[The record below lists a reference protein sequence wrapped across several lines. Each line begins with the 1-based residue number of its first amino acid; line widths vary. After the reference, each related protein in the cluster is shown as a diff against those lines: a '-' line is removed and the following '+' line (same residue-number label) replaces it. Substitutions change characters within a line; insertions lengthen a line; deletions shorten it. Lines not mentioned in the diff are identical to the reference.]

1 MCFWLRVIMKDIK
14 LDGFIKF
21 VDEKLSR
28 EYDEVFINYLP
39 FDLSDLPSN
48 GSFLRSCKYFVL
60 NFPASRDSFYKDFGY
75 VVSQFINIR
84 EVKDTIIQT
93 LTDKNHDYS
102 NQNDI
107 YAVFEYTNIKTKH
120 ALIYELQKKAYRINN
135 LLKDD
140 KTPQNESIKDNL
152 LDLLGYR
159 LLLDYWLFLKNE
171 SLKNENN

>member
-1 MCFWLRVIMKDIK
+1 MKNIK

-28 EYDEVFINYLP
+28 EYDEVYLIYLP
-39 FDLSDLPSN
+39 IDVSDLPIN
-48 GSFLRSCKYFVL
+48 GSFLKSRKYFVL
-60 NFPASRDSFYKDFGY
+60 NFPVSRDCFYKDFGY
-75 VVSQFINIR
+75 VVAQFINIK
-84 EVKDTIIQT
+84 ELKDTIIQT

-107 YAVFEYTNIKTKH
+107 YAVFEHTELKTKH

-140 KTPQNESIKDNL
+140 KNPKNESIKQNL

-171 SLKNENN
+171 SLKNEGN